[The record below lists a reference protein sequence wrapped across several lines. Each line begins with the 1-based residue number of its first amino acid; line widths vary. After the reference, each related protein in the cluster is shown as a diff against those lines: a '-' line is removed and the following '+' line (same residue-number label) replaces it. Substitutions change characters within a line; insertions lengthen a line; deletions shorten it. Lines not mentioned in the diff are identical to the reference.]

1 MTISHRYNQL
11 NYGIST
17 PMKRAVQIFILMV
30 MMLISATT
38 SAQEEDKEKQKKT
51 RIDIVDGELM
61 QKIEELGPDVM
72 RISGNVIFK
81 HDSMYLYC
89 DTAYWF
95 NNTNSLKAWGN
106 VHIKVSDSLNI
117 YGKELF
123 YHGDKHKAE
132 MRDEVKLVD
141 NQMILTTD
149 YLDYDL
155 AENVGKYTGGGKI
168 VDTTNQLTSKIGY
181 YYADE
186 NDFFFKDSV
195 NLVNPRY
202 TMDSDTLMYNT
213 LTEISYFF
221 GPSYIRSDTNLIY
234 CENGWY
240 DTKSDLAQFNENAML
255 TNNRHSLQGDSLF
268 YDRNLGLGKA
278 FRNVMVVDSVQ
289 NIIILGEYGRFLEAT
304 HNTLITDSAQAIQID
319 DGDSLFLHADTLRY
333 LGDTIR
339 KEGKQLFAYYKVKLY
354 RVNLQG
360 KCDSMVYNVEDS
372 LIKMYHNPVIW
383 SGNNQLYA
391 DYVKFFTGK
400 GKSKR
405 IYLVGNSYMAEMDAD
420 SSNFNQVKGKNMYGF
435 FRNDELY
442 KVDVTGNAQTVYFYR
457 DENEQLMAIHI
468 AASSDLNI
476 RIDNKKISSIIYM
489 KQPDEKIYHPDKIS
503 ASEKKV
509 KGFIWHNKSRP
520 KDRFDIY
527 RWEE

>member
-1 MTISHRYNQL
+1 
-11 NYGIST
+11 
-17 PMKRAVQIFILMV
+17 MKKAVQISILIF
-30 MMLISATT
+30 MMLFFTT
-38 SAQEEDKEKQKKT
+38 ASAQEEDKEKQKKT
-51 RIDIVDGELM
+51 RIEIIDGDLM

-72 RISGNVIFK
+72 RISGNVVFK

-89 DTAYWF
+89 DTAFWY
-95 NNTNSLKAWGN
+95 NSTNSLKAWGN
-106 VHIKVSDSLNI
+106 VHIKASDSLNI
-117 YGKELF
+117 FGEELF

-155 AENVGKYTGGGKI
+155 AENIGKYTGGGKI
-168 VDTTNQLTSKIGY
+168 VDTTNQLTSQIGY

-186 NDFFFKDSV
+186 KNFFFKDSV

-240 DTKSDLAQFNENAML
+240 DTRSDLAQFNENAML

-278 FRNVMVVDSVQ
+278 FRNVTVIDSVQ
-289 NIIILGEYGRFLEAT
+289 NIVILGEYGRFLEST
-304 HNTLITDSAQAIQID
+304 HNSVITDSAQAIQID
-319 DGDSLFLHADTLRY
+319 NGDSLFLHADTLRY
-333 LGDTIR
+333 LGDTAR
-339 KEGKQLFAYYKVKLY
+339 EEGKQLFAYYKVKLY

-360 KCDSMVYNVEDS
+360 KCDSLVYNVEDS
-372 LIKMYHNPVIW
+372 LIKMYRNPVIW
-383 SGNNQLYA
+383 SGKNQLYA
-391 DYVKFFTGK
+391 DFVKFFTGK
-400 GKSKR
+400 GQSKKVH
-405 IYLVGNSYMAEMDAD
+405 LLGNSYLSEMDAD

-442 KVDVTGNAQTVYFYR
+442 KVDVEGNAQTVYFLR
-457 DENEQLMAIHI
+457 NDENELVGVHSAQ
-468 AASSDLNI
+468 SSDIVI
-476 RIDNKKISSIIYM
+476 RIHQRKISNISY
-489 KQPDEKIYHPDKIS
+489 KTQPSGKLYPPAKLPS
-503 ASEKKV
+503 SEATI
-509 KGFIWHNKSRP
+509 KGFRWQDHTRP
-520 KDRFDIY
+520 RDRYDIF